1 MIDRYGS
8 DIFTSD
14 PHREGAFAH
23 RPHTQDLPAEVGLVV
38 EEPTSGFVGAV
49 IRIEK
54 SGGVHLVELE
64 DRRGNRRSF
73 PLGPGFWVDGKPVSL
88 TVPLPSSST
97 SQRARARTNSGS
109 RAVAMKRARVAR
121 ASRIFVE
128 GTHDAELI
136 EKVWGDDL
144 RVEGVVVEYLE
155 GIDHLADVLEVFGPT
170 PQRRVGVL
178 ADHIVPGSKET
189 RIAQAVM
196 KRWPSS
202 VLVLGHPYVDVWQAI
217 KPARVGLQRWP
228 DIPRGT
234 DIKVGTLKAL
244 GLPHAT
250 GEDIGLG
257 WKAILGR
264 VRNYRDLEP
273 SLLGRV
279 EELIDFVTEPG
290 TR

>member
-8 DIFTSD
+8 DIFASD
-14 PHREGAFAH
+14 PHREGAFAQ
-23 RPHTQDLPAEVGLVV
+23 RPHSKPMPAEVGLVV

-49 IRIEK
+49 VRIEK
-54 SGGVHLVELE
+54 SGGIHLVELE

-73 PLGPGFWVDGKPVSL
+73 PLGPGFWVDGRPVSL
-88 TVPLPSSST
+88 TVPVPRSSVP
-97 SQRARARTNSGS
+97 RKPALTNSGS
-109 RAVAMKRARVAR
+109 RAVEMTKARVAR

-170 PQRRVGVL
+170 PTRRVGVL

-189 RIAQAVM
+189 RIAETVM
-196 KRWPSS
+196 KRWPAS

-217 KPARVGLQRWP
+217 KPARVGLQQWP
-228 DIPRGT
+228 TIPRGT

-244 GLPHAT
+244 GLPHST
-250 GEDIGLG
+250 REDIGLG

-264 VRNYRDLEP
+264 VRTYKDLEP

-279 EELIDFVTEPG
+279 EALIDFVTELG
-290 TR
+290 TA

>member
-8 DIFTSD
+8 DIFASD
-14 PHREGAFAH
+14 PHREGAFAT
-23 RPHTQDLPAEVGLVV
+23 RPHSKPMPAEVGLVV
-38 EEPTSGFVGAV
+38 EEPTTGFVGAV
-49 IRIEK
+49 VRIEK
-54 SGGVHLVELE
+54 SGGQHLVELE

-88 TVPLPSSST
+88 TVPVPRS
-97 SQRARARTNSGS
+97 ARSAKPTLTNSGS
-109 RAVAMKRARVAR
+109 RAVEMKRARVAR

-144 RVEGVVVEYLE
+144 RVEGIVVEYLE
-155 GIDHLADVLEVFGPT
+155 GIDHLADVLEVFDPT
-170 PQRRVGVL
+170 PTRRVGVL

-189 RIAQAVM
+189 RIAEAVM

-202 VLVLGHPYVDVWQAI
+202 VLVLGHPYVDVWQAV
-217 KPARVGLQRWP
+217 KPARVGLKQWP

-234 DIKVGTLKAL
+234 DIKIGTLKAL

-250 GEDIGLG
+250 REDIGLG
-257 WKAILGR
+257 WKAILAR
-264 VRNYRDLEP
+264 VRTYKDLEP

-279 EELIDFVTEPG
+279 EALIDFVTEPG
-290 TR
+290 TA